1 MNYLRPALLDLLAS
15 NYVLGTLQGRARLRF
30 ETLMA
35 LQPRAVEAVHVW
47 EQRLHPLCLGI
58 EPVAPPAH
66 VWEYIQTAIGIVA
79 DRPYGKFTS
88 AFLNWWKPVA
98 GLAFGAVLS
107 LSLLMQNPQLLGLEP
122 RLDGLPASYVGLL
135 TNADGK
141 AALLAS
147 SRRQGRVL
155 NVKVLSPL
163 AVPAGQVAQLWALP
177 KDGAPFAVGVMPAS
191 GKGSV
196 ALPDTAEKLFANVE
210 RLGVT
215 FEAAAK
221 PPGSAPDALP
231 QAFVLTGH
239 CTKLW

>member
-1 MNYLRPALLDLLAS
+1 MNYLRPALLELLAS
-15 NYVLGTLQGRARLRF
+15 HYVLGTLQGQARRRF
-30 ETLMA
+30 EQL
-35 LQPRAVEAVHVW
+35 LIEQPRAMDVVHAW
-47 EQRLHPLCLGI
+47 EQRLHPLSLGL
-58 EPVAPPAH
+58 EPQAPPAA
-66 VWEYIQTAIGIVA
+66 VWEHIQIAIGIVA
-79 DRPYGKFTS
+79 TKPYRKLTI

-122 RLDGLPASYVGLL
+122 RVDGLPASYVGLL

-163 AVPAGQVAQLWALP
+163 MVPAGQVAQLWALP
-177 KDGAPFAVGVMPAS
+177 KVGAPFAVGIMPAS

-221 PPGSAPDALP
+221 PAGSAPDALP